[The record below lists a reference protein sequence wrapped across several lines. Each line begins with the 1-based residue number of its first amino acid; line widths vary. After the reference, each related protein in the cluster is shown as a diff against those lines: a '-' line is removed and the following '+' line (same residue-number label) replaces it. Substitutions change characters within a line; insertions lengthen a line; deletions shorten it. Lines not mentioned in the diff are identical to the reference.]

1 MISDKNLSVCYRRYT
16 GRCPCQGCVE
26 RTCLVWCTLQI
37 LGETCHTSFENVF
50 ESSIKHIH
58 KKLCR
63 HQFILAGICCLLL
76 LWLWGT
82 GLAEDREGS
91 GNTFPPPMSLWSRG
105 IFFFSARWEVI
116 WTACLTCESSGIL
129 KTLAKPLWVFFPF
142 NGELPLLGESQ
153 RDREK
158 DRQSCQLLLDPN
170 GKSFQIIV
178 NEASKTKICCL
189 TIWYFWSNSDKS
201 LLR

>member
-82 GLAEDREGS
+82 GLAEDREDQETLS
-91 GNTFPPPMSLWSRG
+91 LPPGVYGPG
-105 IFFFSARWEVI
+105 AFFSQLASRVNLLESWKL
-116 WTACLTCESSGIL
+116 WPSHYESS
-129 KTLAKPLWVFFPF
+129 F
-142 NGELPLLGESQ
+142 LLTENFLFLENPKEIEKKI
-153 RDREK
+153 DR
-158 DRQSCQLLLDPN
+158 
-170 GKSFQIIV
+170 IV
-178 NEASKTKICCL
+178 NCC
-189 TIWYFWSNSDKS
+189 
-201 LLR
+201 

>member
-16 GRCPCQGCVE
+16 GRCPCQRCVE

-105 IFFFSARWEVI
+105 IFFFQHAERWSEQLASRVNLLES
-116 WTACLTCESSGIL
+116 WKLWPSHYESSFLLMENFLFLENPKEIERKIDRVVNCCWIL
-129 KTLAKPLWVFFPF
+129 MVK
-142 NGELPLLGESQ
+142 
-153 RDREK
+153 
-158 DRQSCQLLLDPN
+158 
-170 GKSFQIIV
+170 
-178 NEASKTKICCL
+178 AS
-189 TIWYFWSNSDKS
+189 
-201 LLR
+201 R